1 MLRQPGRLSI
11 GPPNHYAR
19 RMRLPHSL
27 IVLAGLLLLKMTY
40 TLPAAQPTEEQ
51 LRWLESDELAPPEFQ
66 VNMGELE
73 FLATPPDKPVPHSDN
88 TFWITPAT
96 LENGW
101 LKLRQCHE
109 NLDPVPELEV
119 TYQYRQMRD
128 LTIVESRNIDY
139 AEVIANSVQMSD
151 LRRGNR
157 LCVEA
162 QIRVLYREDNH
173 YKLVNG
179 PYHRRFLDGYYPYHV
194 TLRVHY
200 PAEQLEPISVEPRAR
215 PGLTVRQQ
223 TGQLTI
229 EAWFEGR
236 LMTEVIFSR
245 HN

>member
-1 MLRQPGRLSI
+1 MTLRPPLS
-11 GPPNHYAR
+11 G
-19 RMRLPHSL
+19 L
-27 IVLAGLLLLKMTY
+27 IALLVAGAS
-40 TLPAAQPTEEQ
+40 AATEPTEEQ

-88 TFWITPAT
+88 SFWITPAT

-119 TYQYRQMRD
+119 TYQYKQMRD
-128 LTIVESRNIDY
+128 LRIVEQHNIGF

-151 LRRGNR
+151 LQRGNR

-162 QIRVLYREDNH
+162 QIRVLYQEGEQYR
-173 YKLVNG
+173 LVNG

-194 TLRVHY
+194 TLRIHY
-200 PAEQLEPISVEPRAR
+200 PAELIEPVTIQPEAR
-215 PGLTVRQQ
+215 PGLTINTQP
-223 TGQLTI
+223 GALTI

-236 LMTEVIFSR
+236 LMTGVIFEQK
-245 HN
+245 H